1 ARSVAIAGAPMLIGA
16 AIQISNVIFW
26 PLCLNGSRRPSKTIA
41 SIILCA
47 GIAVALM
54 GPDLF
59 QVTVAQV
66 ASVAPAWLEAKL
78 AFYPNYLEAV
88 KVSMGAALLFF
99 WDAGVLL
106 VLYRHDSLDP
116 FVNIALWL
124 TLYMLAAHL
133 FFSTYPTV
141 WNRLLA
147 VALPWQVAAIWRS
160 EPFKARFIL
169 FKGAVVVSIGAFG
182 IA

>member
-78 AFYPNYLEAV
+78 AFYPNYLEAGN
-88 KVSMGAALLFF
+88 VSMGAALVIL
-99 WDAGVLL
+99 WDGGVLL
-106 VLYRHDSLDP
+106 VLYRHYSIDP
-116 FVNIALWL
+116 FAYISLLLWL
-124 TLYMLAAHL
+124 FMLVAPVL
-133 FFSTYPTV
+133 FFDP
-141 WNRLLA
+141 
-147 VALPWQVAAIWRS
+147 
-160 EPFKARFIL
+160 
-169 FKGAVVVSIGAFG
+169 
-182 IA
+182 